1 MTISEHQKQL
11 KLARKYA
18 RKNPLFLK
26 AMRYESQTPPGY
38 TNREDV
44 FLRFATTADA
54 IVSYPP
60 SVLTSLPFTEIIYF
74 PLSWKL
80 LEIKAPTF
88 WIKSELAQALIQTEI
103 PQGIELRRNL
113 PCGVIMLPEGLL
125 FSPDGDPV
133 DHIAFAQLFK
143 GEAIEVKLPNNSLL
157 GQKPQDKDV
166 LMFFSH
172 LAAGTVYASCVG
184 IENLSAGE
192 IDHGNWNPSE
202 DYSNLDYK
210 QNSELSEQSF
220 LRKLEA
226 IVFHSLFLMQQK
238 PELIDSPHLYPHK
251 QGLKGTNK
259 QRKLTPNWIGKNY
272 RYSRESQSSISH
284 SSPRAHWR
292 RGHWRRQAIGAER
305 KDRKWIWIEPV
316 LVSGDVE

>member
-26 AMRYESQTPPGY
+26 AMRYEFQTPPGY

-60 SVLTSLPFTEIIYF
+60 SKLLSLPFTETIYF

-80 LEIKAPTF
+80 LETKAPTF
-88 WIKSELAQALIQTEI
+88 WLQSELAQALIQTEI
-103 PQGIELRRNL
+103 PNGIELKRSL
-113 PCGVIMLPEGLL
+113 PCGVIMLPMGFLS
-125 FSPDGDPV
+125 SPDGDPI

-143 GEAIEVKLPNNSLL
+143 GEAIEIQLPNKSIL

-172 LAAGTVYASCVG
+172 LAAGTVYASCIG

-192 IDHGNWNPSE
+192 IDHGSWNPSE
-202 DYSNLDYK
+202 DYSKLDYK
-210 QNSELSEQSF
+210 QNPELSERTF
-220 LRKLEA
+220 LRQLEA
-226 IVFHSLFLMQQK
+226 IVFHCLFLMQEK
-238 PELIDSPHLYPHK
+238 SELIESPHLYPHN
-251 QGLKGTNK
+251 QGLKGTSK
-259 QRKLTPNWIGKNY
+259 QHKLTANWIGKNFHY
-272 RYSRESQSSISH
+272 ARESQNLGSH
-284 SSPRAHWR
+284 ASPRAHWR
-292 RGHWRRQAIGAER
+292 RGHWRKQAIGHER

-316 LVSGDVE
+316 FVSGD